1 MSKRSQV
8 LEERS
13 RLAPK
18 CEHCGRPM
26 RPAILTVHFPR
37 GDLPVQGY
45 RCPEHGYELIDPVES
60 SKVEKAAESL
70 GLYEPQLVLT
80 RKVTK
85 SGGQLAVYIP
95 KDVQRLLNIRQG
107 TTIRV
112 YVQGDRMVVEPTQT

>member
-18 CEHCGRPM
+18 CEHCGRSM
-26 RPAILTVHFPR
+26 RPAILAVHFPR
-37 GDLPVQGY
+37 GNLPVQGY
-45 RCPEHGYELIDPVES
+45 RCPEHAYELIDPGES
-60 SKVEKAAESL
+60 SKVERMAESL

-95 KDVQRLLNIRQG
+95 KDVQRLLNMRQG
-107 TTIRV
+107 TTVRV
-112 YVQGDRMVVEPTQT
+112 YVQGDRMVVEPTQA

>member
-1 MSKRSQV
+1 MSKRSQL

-13 RLAPK
+13 GLAPK
-18 CEHCGRPM
+18 CEHCSRPM

-45 RCPEHGYELIDPVES
+45 RCPEHGYELIDPAES
-60 SKVEKAAESL
+60 SKVERTAESL

-85 SGGQLAVYIP
+85 SGGNLPCTYRKMCSAS
-95 KDVQRLLNIRQG
+95 
-107 TTIRV
+107 
-112 YVQGDRMVVEPTQT
+112 

>member
-1 MSKRSQV
+1 VSEVVQILS
-8 LEERS
+8 L
-13 RLAPK
+13 
-18 CEHCGRPM
+18 
-26 RPAILTVHFPR
+26 PAVVLTVHFPR
-37 GDLPVQGY
+37 GKLPVQGY

-60 SKVEKAAESL
+60 SKLERTAESL

-95 KDVQRLLNIRQG
+95 KDVQRLLNLRQG
-107 TTIRV
+107 TTVRV